1 MTVITGKGGI
11 YCCRFETVAFL
22 RCSFFMNPRG
32 DDMLDRVSWVRGLS
46 EGKRHSCP
54 FYYYH

>member
-1 MTVITGKGGI
+1 MTVITGEGGI

-54 FYYYH
+54 FY